1 MQEESNQ
8 PHELMTMSYDNVCAE
23 ITPGPRSLVLNL
35 WVATFAGV
43 GV

>member
-8 PHELMTMSYDNVCAE
+8 PHEQSVMTMYVLKS
-23 ITPGPRSLVLNL
+23 PGPTSLVLNL

-43 GV
+43 EV